1 MFSVCSLVE
10 GEIERRIGN
19 IKFRVPIPH
28 LGGFDPEE
36 LSVEFDARWN
46 IFHVDRRV
54 GLPYSD
60 RFRSHLVLPQRK
72 IYIRLCECKDRKRPC
87 SYLSS
92 HISFWIMP
100 GKKKPLALELLFRA
114 LADPTRLRLLNLI
127 AGSEICV
134 CFFVEILGIS
144 QPKISRHLAY
154 LRRAGIV
161 AARRQGRW
169 MHYRLLAP
177 QDPAVSSIL
186 KETLTHLRERPDM
199 RRELAKL
206 DSACCKPGKFELPD
220 KAPQPSI
227 VSIAPR

>member
-1 MFSVCSLVE
+1 
-10 GEIERRIGN
+10 
-19 IKFRVPIPH
+19 
-28 LGGFDPEE
+28 
-36 LSVEFDARWN
+36 
-46 IFHVDRRV
+46 
-54 GLPYSD
+54 
-60 RFRSHLVLPQRK
+60 
-72 IYIRLCECKDRKRPC
+72 
-87 SYLSS
+87 
-92 HISFWIMP
+92 MP
-100 GKKKPLALELLFRA
+100 GKKKLLAFDLLFRA

-127 AGSEICV
+127 ADREICV

-169 MHYRLLAP
+169 MHYRLVAP
-177 QDPAVSSIL
+177 QDPAISSIL
-186 KETLTHLRERPDM
+186 METLTHLRERPDM

-206 DSACCKPGKFELPD
+206 DSACCKPGGFELPE